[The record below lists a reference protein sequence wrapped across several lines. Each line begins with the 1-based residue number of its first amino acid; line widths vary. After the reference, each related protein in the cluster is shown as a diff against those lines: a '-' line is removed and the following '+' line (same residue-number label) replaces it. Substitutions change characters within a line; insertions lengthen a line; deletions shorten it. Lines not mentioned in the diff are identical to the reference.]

1 MVKIVNFICFPWI
14 LPVFLHNFNINFII
28 LWCFISFA
36 FLPLFFQN
44 YKTYMKE
51 CNIFDKF

>member
-1 MVKIVNFICFPWI
+1 MVKIVNFIPFSWI

-36 FLPLFFQN
+36 LLPFFPQN
-44 YKTYMKE
+44 YQIYIKE
-51 CNIFDKF
+51 CNIFGKF

>member
-14 LPVFLHNFNINFII
+14 LLVFLHYFNINFII

-36 FLPLFFQN
+36 LLPLFFQ
-44 YKTYMKE
+44 YYQICIKE
-51 CNIFDKF
+51 CNILGKF